1 MFLLWGRIAYLS
13 LEASTVRLPVG
24 LGEVR
29 IASDAALPDHWVTH
43 ASIAPPLKVRPG
55 GTDARSPLGIHE
67 TTSRSSTDSEPA
79 PAPRHDARRRLDPGG
94 QGHANADRGEGP
106 ESLNDWARLLL

>member
-1 MFLLWGRIAYLS
+1 MFLLWGRIAYRS

-55 GTDARSPLGIHE
+55 GNRRSVPPGDTRDDFPVEQRLA
-67 TTSRSSTDSEPA
+67 A
-79 PAPRHDARRRLDPGG
+79 PAGVAP
-94 QGHANADRGEGP
+94 
-106 ESLNDWARLLL
+106 